1 MHAGCRALPHRS
13 GGGVAAG
20 RSAAT
25 VALLASTRAL
35 QRGGAAASACSVR
48 SSLSAASTPAG
59 TSCSSYYTA
68 AQPAWRRQIGSTN
81 SGSAAAR
88 SVRAFSTASPTPP
101 PPHAAPPPGG
111 GIAWLHD
118 IGFSANFGRS
128 GDGGDG
134 SSSSMSSSSS
144 NSSDDED
151 NVNNNAAAG
160 AAADAMPVS
169 NGDGSGPAAAAG
181 GSPQLAAAVE
191 RLRAARLD
199 AVVMLAGGLLPGGG
213 LPEWVSRR
221 LDAAYD
227 VHLLQRRACPVL
239 LLGGGTPHKPPVLDA
254 RGHVVHEATA
264 CADYLIARGARAGD
278 LLKEVSSYDTVGCA
292 AMVAACCMLHAA
304 CCMLHAA
311 CCMLLTA
318 CCTLLSG
325 LPLSP
330 LFLHCRCPKLT
341 QRQHKHKHQ
350 PPPHPHHHS
359 NAYFALAIHAIPA
372 GWRRVAVATSA
383 FHMARSKAL
392 FEDIWRLAGAQLHGD
407 PDWCA
412 LRGVWWVVGSCSGV
426 GVHRNFLVAQKAE
439 ASPSTPFRASHT
451 QTNYSPPPPRPPSF
465 LIAGLSSPLS
475 PAATPAS
482 LTPTST
488 RRASRRK
495 HKRSPT
501 GARRPQASGASPT
514 SIRGS
519 TPTTSATR
527 CRSSSCSAC
536 GRSRTTGCSR
546 RTD

>member
-48 SSLSAASTPAG
+48 SSVSAASTPAG

-118 IGFSANFGRS
+118 IGFSAIFGRS

-311 CCMLLTA
+311 HCMLHAALRTA
-318 CCTLLSG
+318 
-325 LPLSP
+325 
-330 LFLHCRCPKLT
+330 
-341 QRQHKHKHQ
+341 
-350 PPPHPHHHS
+350 
-359 NAYFALAIHAIPA
+359 
-372 GWRRVAVATSA
+372 AVAA
-383 FHMARSKAL
+383 VPAL
-392 FEDIWRLAGAQLHGD
+392 SLPQTHPTPTQTQTPTPAPSPSPQQRLLRPRHPRDPRRLAPRRRRDERVPHGALEG
-407 PDWCA
+407 A
-412 LRGVWWVVGSCSGV
+412 VRGHLAPRG
-426 GVHRNFLVAQKAE
+426 
-439 ASPSTPFRASHT
+439 RA
-451 QTNYSPPPPRPPSF
+451 
-465 LIAGLSSPLS
+465 A
-475 PAATPAS
+475 
-482 LTPTST
+482 
-488 RRASRRK
+488 
-495 HKRSPT
+495 
-501 GARRPQASGASPT
+501 ARRPGLVRFEGGVVGGGELFRGGRAQKFSCCTESRSVTLNPIPRITHANKLLSP
-514 SIRGS
+514 SS
-519 TPTTSATR
+519 PPSLLPHCWFELAFV
-527 CRSSSCSAC
+527 SSSDAGVFDADVYAARLEKEAQAVANWRAASAGFRRLSDFHSWLYADHLC
-536 GRSRTTGCSR
+536 YAVPKQQLFGVRTIKDDRLLASY
-546 RTD
+546 